1 MRRCVFSTLNM
12 TGFSAHCRNCRSY
25 CTTSITHR
33 RFGER
38 PKSLRVD
45 SYNVPILLICDRSI
59 PACDKHAL
67 AWQFVK
73 AISHIKDIYSY
84 YL

>member
-1 MRRCVFSTLNM
+1 MRRRVFSNLDV

-25 CTTSITHR
+25 CTSSITHR

-45 SYNVPILLICDRSI
+45 SYHVLIVLICDHFQ
-59 PACDKHAL
+59 PATRML
-67 AWQFVK
+67 
-73 AISHIKDIYSY
+73 
-84 YL
+84 